1 MRPDRIIVG
10 EVRAGEAFDMLQAMN
25 TGHDGSI
32 TTVHANSPRDALARI
47 EQMIGMAG
55 IDLPARSMRGQIASA
70 INAVIQI
77 KRFPDGTR
85 RVVSIQEID
94 GMEGDVI
101 TMQEVFRYEQTG
113 VETSGKVLGRF
124 VLTGVR
130 PNFLRTFQAL
140 GVPIPPEMQTA

>member
-1 MRPDRIIVG
+1 MRPDRIILG

-32 TTVHANSPRDALARI
+32 TTVHANTPRDALARI

-55 IDLPARSMRGQIASA
+55 IDLPTKSMRAQIASA

-77 KRFPDGTR
+77 KRFTDGTR

-94 GMEGDVI
+94 GMEGDII
-101 TMQEVFRYEQTG
+101 TMQEIFRFEQTG
-113 VETSGKVLGRF
+113 VDASGKVLGRF

-130 PNFLRTFQAL
+130 PNFLRTFEAL
-140 GVPIPPEMQTA
+140 GIPIPPEMKLA